1 MADVQKIPPP
11 KPIINKSAFM
21 MLGTISVSQ
30 SPKGN
35 MTESSVSSAKVIKS
49 LEEAVKKGAFE
60 GIESN
65 KNE

>member
-1 MADVQKIPPP
+1 MTDVQKIPLP
-11 KPIINKSAFM
+11 KPIINKSTFM
-21 MLGTISVSQ
+21 TLGTINVSQ
-30 SPKGN
+30 NPKDN
-35 MTESSVSSAKVIKS
+35 MTESNVSSAEVIKS